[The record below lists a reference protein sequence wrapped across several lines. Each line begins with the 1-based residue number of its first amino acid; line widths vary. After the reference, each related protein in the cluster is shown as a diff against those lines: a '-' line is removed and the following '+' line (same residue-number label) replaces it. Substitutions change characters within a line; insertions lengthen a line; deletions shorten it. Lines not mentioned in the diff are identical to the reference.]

1 MLKLLKT
8 KKHLTMKI
16 SVLFALLP
24 MLLLP
29 ALIFI
34 GWVWLL
40 HFPWLWVLQATI
52 AIEIILILL
61 VIFSEKQASDVN
73 GASGWMAF
81 GFIIGHAYF
90 AIGIS
95 IFRIL
100 VWLMQRFGW
109 VEFIL

>member
-1 MLKLLKT
+1 MNMLKLLKT
-8 KKHLTMKI
+8 KKHLTMKT

-52 AIEIILILL
+52 TIEIILILL
-61 VIFSEKQASDVN
+61 VIFLKSRQVMSMGQVV
-73 GASGWMAF
+73 GWLLALSLGM
-81 GFIIGHAYF
+81 
-90 AIGIS
+90 
-95 IFRIL
+95 
-100 VWLMQRFGW
+100 
-109 VEFIL
+109 FILPLV

>member
-1 MLKLLKT
+1 MNMLKLLKT

-29 ALIFI
+29 ALMFI

-61 VIFSEKQASDVN
+61 VVFSETPASEVN
-73 GASGWMAF
+73 GAGGWMAF
-81 GFIIGHAYF
+81 GFIIGHVYF

-100 VWLMQRFGW
+100 VWLMQRLGW
-109 VEFIL
+109 LG